1 MLNNHKKYKNPII
14 IPPKSIINDKI
25 YLFLYSLISKIFIK
39 DTKVNSHFLQNFI
52 NKINKNIIKAKSRY
66 INIEYN
72 SHNLKNIFLFIQHQN
87 KFFTDDILE
96 GILIIIFSS
105 VYINNI
111 NYTLENIFMNKKG
124 DCKLFSS
131 GNYEIIDLFESKKL
145 IPEELHNLK
154 ELLELEDKYEIF
166 SNNKI
171 LKDSP
176 FYSLLNNFKYK
187 NKNKKLIRSFLI
199 SVYIYC
205 NNKNSP
211 LMQYINEKI
220 IENKTYIKYLS
231 SMPFNYDLSN
241 AYLTNI
247 FSNLIFSPIKIEP
260 RINEISFSFNK
271 LESNALFN
279 LAKSLILNQNIK
291 NCYLN
296 ESYIK
301 PYDLYYFNRGF
312 GIYDNYT
319 LNEINLSCNDINKD
333 SELYLSK
340 LLSHLKG
347 IKIINLSGNNL
358 KGGLVSFFIM
368 LKELYS
374 HNETNLEILILDKC
388 ELDNSSFYELGEL
401 LKSPFCK
408 LKKLYLNKNIIQDC
422 DKFFKKLKQNK
433 SIEEL
438 YLNSTNINDND
449 IDKIIR
455 VIRNTHIQVLYL
467 YNNLISDLDDII
479 RIIHTTKVIKLN
491 SLKNEKNEFKS
502 KVFIE
507 QAFLENLDLSNNLI
521 IHKNKEGVKLLL
533 EIKDQT
539 TLSCLDLSY
548 ILYEIDFNMIKKPN
562 EYKNYKDAVK
572 QLSREIIKDKEIF
585 INNKLEEKLVIN
597 DINSEI
603 EKIKDLE
610 IKYFSKYK
618 EEIVN
623 ILKKKC
629 NEFKIEN
636 TNTVCLLLRF
646 QSLYEGRIIF
656 F

>member
-1 MLNNHKKYKNPII
+1 
-14 IPPKSIINDKI
+14 
-25 YLFLYSLISKIFIK
+25 
-39 DTKVNSHFLQNFI
+39 
-52 NKINKNIIKAKSRY
+52 
-66 INIEYN
+66 
-72 SHNLKNIFLFIQHQN
+72 
-87 KFFTDDILE
+87 
-96 GILIIIFSS
+96 
-105 VYINNI
+105 
-111 NYTLENIFMNKKG
+111 MNKKG

-171 LKDSP
+171 LKDSS

-211 LMQYINEKI
+211 FMQYIDEKI
-220 IENKTYIKYLS
+220 IENKTYIKHLS
-231 SMPFNYDLSN
+231 SITFNYDLSN

-247 FSNLIFSPIKIEP
+247 FSNIIFSPIKIEP
-260 RINEISFSFNK
+260 RISEISLSYNK

-312 GIYDNYT
+312 RIYDNYT

-347 IKIINLSGNNL
+347 IKIINFSGNNL

-401 LKSPFCK
+401 S
-408 LKKLYLNKNIIQDC
+408 
-422 DKFFKKLKQNK
+422 
-433 SIEEL
+433 
-438 YLNSTNINDND
+438 
-449 IDKIIR
+449 
-455 VIRNTHIQVLYL
+455 
-467 YNNLISDLDDII
+467 
-479 RIIHTTKVIKLN
+479 
-491 SLKNEKNEFKS
+491 
-502 KVFIE
+502 
-507 QAFLENLDLSNNLI
+507 
-521 IHKNKEGVKLLL
+521 
-533 EIKDQT
+533 
-539 TLSCLDLSY
+539 
-548 ILYEIDFNMIKKPN
+548 
-562 EYKNYKDAVK
+562 
-572 QLSREIIKDKEIF
+572 
-585 INNKLEEKLVIN
+585 
-597 DINSEI
+597 
-603 EKIKDLE
+603 
-610 IKYFSKYK
+610 FSK
-618 EEIVN
+618 N
-623 ILKKKC
+623 
-629 NEFKIEN
+629 
-636 TNTVCLLLRF
+636 
-646 QSLYEGRIIF
+646 
-656 F
+656 